1 METTKKIYESFKKGE
16 KNYDFYICRYDWGIL
31 WLDDTDIIISNY
43 YYCPEIKSQT
53 NPIISLIM
61 CCISQKLVNFVG
73 KLPLTLIEPDFD
85 TSG

>member
-1 METTKKIYESFKKGE
+1 MYYTSSCGF
-16 KNYDFYICRYDWGIL
+16 RYRKLIFSQ
-31 WLDDTDIIISNY
+31 IF
-43 YYCPEIKSQT
+43 YYCAEIKSHT

-61 CCISQKLVNFVG
+61 YCMSQKVVNFVG

>member
-1 METTKKIYESFKKGE
+1 MAVHIPKNNKKSEEKKLM
-16 KNYDFYICRYDWGIL
+16 NYIL
-31 WLDDTDIIISNY
+31 NKIT
-43 YYCPEIKSQT
+43 YCPEIKSHT

-61 CCISQKLVNFVG
+61 CCISQKVVNFVG